1 MQSLRKETGDA
12 RGSEYPG
19 LNAKGCLQGRLGEAG
34 FQAPVTDDGL
44 CDCSGLCSAP
54 GPVLAESLRGPFKL
68 LRVSPGQPGGR
79 PAPLLEKQLSP
90 SHTASHLGPT
100 MGGSPEATAGC
111 PAGGAPGA

>member
-1 MQSLRKETGDA
+1 MRKLGGGGAPDSLT
-12 RGSEYPG
+12 
-19 LNAKGCLQGRLGEAG
+19 
-34 FQAPVTDDGL
+34 DGL

-54 GPVLAESLRGPFKL
+54 GPVLAGSLRGPFKL

-100 MGGSPEATAGC
+100 VGGGPGAMAGR